1 MVITPKIQIKINSNK
16 LLNYYN
22 SKGYNTK
29 LHDTIEVNIEDIHN
43 TPNILISLKCDICEH
58 EFRTTASTYINR
70 FKQKDRHACK
80 NCRHNYVEQKAKE
93 VKQKKRK
100 LTKEEFSKLFR
111 QV

>member
-1 MVITPKIQIKINSNK
+1 MITTPKIQIKINNNK

-22 SKGYNTK
+22 SKGYNAK
-29 LHDTIEVNIEDIHN
+29 LHDTIYADIKDVHN
-43 TPNILISLKCDICEH
+43 TSNILINLKCDICEH

-70 FKQKDRHACK
+70 FKTKERHACK
-80 NCRHNYVEQKAKE
+80 VCRHNYVEQKAKE

-100 LTKEEFSKLFR
+100 LTREEFSKLFR